1 MKLPNGWD
9 AEVVLLLAGMVLI
22 FGGTLIMN
30 FVVSLFL
37 PGLGQ

>member
-22 FGGTLIMN
+22 FGGTLALN
-30 FVVSLFL
+30 FIVSLFL

>member
-22 FGGTLIMN
+22 FGGTLAIN

>member
-9 AEVVLLLAGMVLI
+9 AEVVLLLAGMVMI

-30 FVVSLFL
+30 FIVHLIF

>member
-22 FGGTLIMN
+22 FGGTLVIN
-30 FVVSLFL
+30 FIVSLFL

>member
-9 AEVVLLLAGMVLI
+9 AEVVLLLAGMGLI
-22 FGGTLIMN
+22 FGGTLAIN